1 MKIRDRLTRAF
12 FLSSQSSRSVTVQTF
27 LSEKIS
33 TASPDIVPLN
43 CIYTDRRY
51 EMMCRSVRSISIKRD
66 FLIET
71 LSRSGS
77 ICENGASVG
86 LAGRTENRT
95 IIPNGSTQGFHIAGK
110 RSNGRMV
117 ALAASSVA
125 AATTTATATATATLA
140 AGTAALA
147 SENDPSR

>member
-1 MKIRDRLTRAF
+1 
-12 FLSSQSSRSVTVQTF
+12 
-27 LSEKIS
+27 
-33 TASPDIVPLN
+33 
-43 CIYTDRRY
+43 
-51 EMMCRSVRSISIKRD
+51 MCRSGRSISIKRD

-77 ICENGASVG
+77 ICEDGALVG

-125 AATTTATATATATLA
+125 AATTTATATATATATLA

>member
-1 MKIRDRLTRAF
+1 
-12 FLSSQSSRSVTVQTF
+12 
-27 LSEKIS
+27 
-33 TASPDIVPLN
+33 
-43 CIYTDRRY
+43 
-51 EMMCRSVRSISIKRD
+51 MCRRGRSISIKRD

-77 ICENGASVG
+77 ICEDGALVG
-86 LAGRTENRT
+86 STLAGSTISQQIELYVALPKSLSPKNFATGVYCHRLLLNFINRLAGRTENRT

-125 AATTTATATATATLA
+125 AATTTATATATATATLA

-147 SENDPSR
+147 SENDPSRT